1 MRYSGA
7 VKDPIVQAG
16 ASVLRAKA
24 KPVLKKDVG
33 SERIQKVIAAMKK
46 ALAKEEFGVAIAAPQ
61 IGESLRIFV
70 VAGRVF
76 EEEQEHPK
84 ENGLASPAREGDP
97 EAQDEETRGP
107 FRKDAPADRV
117 FINPEI
123 TRLSRKKAEM
133 SEGCLS
139 VRGKYG
145 TVLRHEKA
153 SLKAWDESGRPVSYN
168 ASGLLG
174 HIFQHECDHLD
185 GILYIDKAVQL
196 EEDDDMKSARVKLKE
211 KHGV

>member
-1 MRYSGA
+1 MRDA
-7 VKDPIVQAG
+7 IVQVG
-16 ASVLRAKA
+16 DPVLRTKA
-24 KPVLKKDVG
+24 KPVLKKDIGGKAV
-33 SERIQKVIAAMKK
+33 QKVIASMKK
-46 ALAKEEFGVAIAAPQ
+46 ALAKEEYGVAIAAPQ

-70 VAGRVF
+70 VAGKVF
-76 EEEQEHPK
+76 
-84 ENGLASPAREGDP
+84 
-97 EAQDEETRGP
+97 DEETAEAEE
-107 FRKDAPADRV
+107 KKPASPDRV

-145 TVLRHEKA
+145 TVMRHEKA
-153 SLKAWDESGRPVSYN
+153 SIKALDEDGRAITYHG
-168 ASGLLG
+168 SGLVG

-185 GILYIDKAVQL
+185 GILYIDKTIRL
-196 EEDDDMKSARVKLKE
+196 EEDEDMKSARVKLKE